1 MDELAIKAEIEAC
14 LWVLNSNIDKI
25 TKEEAL
31 EIITLVRELKER
43 IGVSTES
50 EDKFIENYENL

>member
-50 EDKFIENYENL
+50 EDKFIESYE